1 MCAPEGGERERERE
15 KEKKKGRERKGER
28 EVPYVPSLLCPP
40 QHTHIVLPSITK
52 AHTVPL
58 PSHLHCTH
66 HFTPLSNRYQFTIS
80 QWIKEMMRPVT
91 QACCEQLEILEMEH
105 GDVLTLRGNPY
116 LRNIEVEESSDSA
129 GGGGAGGGAEEG
141 GKEGQGRGAVVP
153 APVVEQKGGQKEA
166 SGVNGEGKG
175 EGGSGSGLAPPA
187 PPYQGNPYL
196 RRTGQLL
203 LGH

>member
-1 MCAPEGGERERERE
+1 MCACVRPREGEREEKERE
-15 KEKKKGRERKGER
+15 ERRGRKEKERKGER
-28 EVPYVPSLLCPP
+28 VTACAVIALSTAT
-40 QHTHIVLPSITK
+40 HTVLPSI
-52 AHTVPL
+52 ARAPTVPL
-58 PSHLHCTH
+58 PSHLHLHCTQ
-66 HFTPLSNRYQFTIS
+66 HFAPLFNRYQFTIS

-129 GGGGAGGGAEEG
+129 VGGS
-141 GKEGQGRGAVVP
+141 KEGQGRGAVAP
-153 APVVEQKGGQKEA
+153 APAVEQKGGQKEA

-175 EGGSGSGLAPPA
+175 GSGSSLAPPA